1 MKKIGLVMLI
11 TMMLVG
17 CQAPQETSSEKIKV
31 ITSFYPLYDFAQKV
45 GGDKVEVENIIEGGE
60 AHGYE
65 PSAKD
70 IIRIQESD
78 VFIINGAGFE
88 GWVPKT
94 LNSVKNDKLK
104 VVDTSEGIELH
115 DAHDHEGHDHDHEGH
130 DHDHG
135 DFDPHIWMNP
145 MNAYQQMKNIKD
157 AFVAVDPENQTYY
170 EDNFKHYG
178 AQFEALNND
187 FKTQLSD
194 VPNKEV
200 VVDHTAYGYMLEPYG
215 IEQVAIAGSLLSSE
229 PTAKQVDESIQYIKN
244 QQIKTIYMESL
255 SNDKL
260 LNTISKETGVKI
272 LKLNTLENLSK
283 QDLDAGN
290 DYFKVMNE
298 NLESLVEGLSL

>member
-229 PTAKQVDESIQYIKN
+229 PTAKQVDESIEYIKRE
-244 QQIKTIYMESL
+244 QIKSIYMESL

-260 LNTISKETGVKI
+260 LNTIAKETGVKI
-272 LKLNTLENLSK
+272 LKLNTLESLSK

>member
-1 MKKIGLVMLI
+1 MLI
-11 TMMLVG
+11 MMMLVG

-104 VVDTSEGIELH
+104 VVDTSEGIDLH

-145 MNAYQQMKNIKD
+145 MNAYRQMKNIKD
-157 AFVAVDPENQTYY
+157 AFVAVDPENKTYY

-178 AQFEALNND
+178 AQFEALDND
-187 FKTQLSD
+187 FKTQLSN

>member
-11 TMMLVG
+11 MMMLVG

-157 AFVAVDPENQTYY
+157 AFVAVDPENKTYY

-187 FKTQLSD
+187 FKTQLSN

>member
-11 TMMLVG
+11 MMMLVG

-157 AFVAVDPENQTYY
+157 AFVAVDPENKTYY

-178 AQFEALNND
+178 AQFETLNND
-187 FKTQLSD
+187 FKTQLSN

>member
-11 TMMLVG
+11 MMMLVG

-157 AFVAVDPENQTYY
+157 AFVAVDPENKTYY

-178 AQFEALNND
+178 AQFEALDND
-187 FKTQLSD
+187 FKTQLSN

>member
-11 TMMLVG
+11 MMMLVG

-157 AFVAVDPENQTYY
+157 AFVAVDPENKTYY

-178 AQFEALNND
+178 AQFEALDND
-187 FKTQLSD
+187 FKTQLNN

>member
-11 TMMLVG
+11 MMMLVG

-104 VVDTSEGIELH
+104 VVDTSEGIDLH
-115 DAHDHEGHDHDHEGH
+115 DAHDHEGHDHDHEDH

-157 AFVAVDPENQTYY
+157 AFVAVDPENKTYY

-178 AQFEALNND
+178 AQFEALDND
-187 FKTQLSD
+187 FKTQLSN

-229 PTAKQVDESIQYIKN
+229 PTAKQVDESIEYIKSE
-244 QQIKTIYMESL
+244 QIKSIYMESL

-260 LNTISKETGVKI
+260 LNTIAKETGVKI
-272 LKLNTLENLSK
+272 LKLNTLESLSK

>member
-1 MKKIGLVMLI
+1 MLI
-11 TMMLVG
+11 MMMLVG

-157 AFVAVDPENQTYY
+157 AFVAVDPENKTYY

-187 FKTQLSD
+187 FKTQLSN